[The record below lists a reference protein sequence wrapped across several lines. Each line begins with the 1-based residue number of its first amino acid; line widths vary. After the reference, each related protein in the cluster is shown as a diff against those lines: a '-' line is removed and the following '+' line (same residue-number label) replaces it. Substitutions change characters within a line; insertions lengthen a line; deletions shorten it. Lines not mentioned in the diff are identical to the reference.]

1 MHKIKNTRFSGRD
14 AHMNKKEK
22 NAAKEEYCILCH
34 KGTGVDFYT
43 DIKER
48 KYFVN
53 GCGQLCADCYN
64 EIYRR

>member
-1 MHKIKNTRFSGRD
+1 
-14 AHMNKKEK
+14 MNKKGK
-22 NAAKEEYCILCH
+22 NTAKEEYCILCH

-43 DIKER
+43 DIKKR